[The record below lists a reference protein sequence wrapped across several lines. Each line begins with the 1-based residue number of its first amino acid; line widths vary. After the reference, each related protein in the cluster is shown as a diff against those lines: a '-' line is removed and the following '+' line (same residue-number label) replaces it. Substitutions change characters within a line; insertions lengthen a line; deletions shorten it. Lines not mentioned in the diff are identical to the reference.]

1 MNEPNS
7 TETHSDLNAVPLSD
21 QTKFRLNEINKIKYY
36 FSSEIQE
43 RKTMSKKLSK
53 HIAAFDYIDKT
64 LNVLS
69 ATNRRI
75 SIISFTNVI
84 EVPAGLISA
93 SFTLIFS
100 LTTGMIKK
108 LLLKKIVE
116 IHGFKNIFIYIFC
129 PCKVV
134 KITK

>member
-43 RKTMSKKLSK
+43 RKAMSKKLSK

>member
-7 TETHSDLNAVPLSD
+7 TETHSDLNAVTLSD

-43 RKTMSKKLSK
+43 RKTTSKKLSK

-108 LLLKKIVE
+108 LLLKKNSGNPWI
-116 IHGFKNIFIYIFC
+116 
-129 PCKVV
+129 
-134 KITK
+134 